1 MRPALS
7 AILKKRLTNKRFI
20 CYIIGVQADILP
32 WRNNMAHI
40 YDGNAAAGACERNG
54 QAHRNHEP
62 DHNIP
67 STCFDKLAPWFIEMF
82 SNELYNI
89 GRIRAVFRPSLEPAL

>member
-1 MRPALS
+1 M
-7 AILKKRLTNKRFI
+7 

-40 YDGNAAAGACERNG
+40 YAGNAAAGACERNG
-54 QAHRNHEP
+54 QAHRNHKP
-62 DHNIP
+62 DHSIS

-82 SNELYNI
+82 SNELYDI
-89 GRIRAVFRPSLEPAL
+89 GRIRAVFRPSLEPTL

>member
-1 MRPALS
+1 M
-7 AILKKRLTNKRFI
+7 

-40 YDGNAAAGACERNG
+40 YAGNAAAGACERNG
-54 QAHRNHEP
+54 LARCNHEP
-62 DHNIP
+62 DHSIS
-67 STCFDKLAPWFIEMF
+67 STCFDKFAPWFIEMF

>member
-7 AILKKRLTNKRFI
+7 AILKKLLTNKQFA
-20 CYIIGVQADILP
+20 CYIIGVQTDILL

-40 YDGNAAAGACERNG
+40 YAGNAAAGACEHNG
-54 QAHRNHEP
+54 QARCNHKP

-82 SNELYNI
+82 SNELYYI
-89 GRIRAVFRPSLEPAL
+89 DRVRAVFRPSLELAL